1 MQEDIDKL
9 IELTEENNRLIKTLI
24 TDLRWRQLYSLVKW
38 VIIIAIVFGTY
49 AYLQPYLNKTLEM
62 YKQIQGVDPASFLK
76 IK

>member
-62 YKQIQGVDPASFLK
+62 YKRIQGVDPASFLK